1 MKYLIVFSLLLTI
14 IAGPVSGTDPA
25 LRVYLPREVTV
36 EGPRITFDQVAICQ
50 GDAALC
56 QKAQAV
62 SLGAFSVAGQQIVL
76 DRPAILSRLASCGID
91 SGQVT
96 ISGADRVVVRRDE
109 KSIPPE
115 RFIAVARAF
124 LDKQSQS
131 ARPHAVKVIQ
141 RPQPWVLPITS
152 AQVTLRPHD
161 ATYAVR
167 GTQRVRV
174 DIVQNGQIVGHRDVA
189 FALRY
194 QHPQA
199 VAAVDLAPGTV
210 LTMDNTKITSIDSDR
225 PPTPGWRAPFG
236 QIIQRP
242 IRAGEPIPET
252 LIAPPEPPVLIR
264 SRQMV
269 VVRLETPAL
278 VVSWIGQALDEGRL
292 GQLIK
297 VRMGAARNG
306 RIITARVQQDG
317 TVEPYHEGISL

>member
-124 LDKQSQS
+124 LDKQS
-131 ARPHAVKVIQ
+131 
-141 RPQPWVLPITS
+141 
-152 AQVTLRPHD
+152 
-161 ATYAVR
+161 
-167 GTQRVRV
+167 
-174 DIVQNGQIVGHRDVA
+174 
-189 FALRY
+189 
-194 QHPQA
+194 
-199 VAAVDLAPGTV
+199 
-210 LTMDNTKITSIDSDR
+210 
-225 PPTPGWRAPFG
+225 
-236 QIIQRP
+236 
-242 IRAGEPIPET
+242 
-252 LIAPPEPPVLIR
+252 
-264 SRQMV
+264 
-269 VVRLETPAL
+269 
-278 VVSWIGQALDEGRL
+278 
-292 GQLIK
+292 
-297 VRMGAARNG
+297 
-306 RIITARVQQDG
+306 
-317 TVEPYHEGISL
+317 